1 MVLINDVSCG
11 TVAEDTVVSAVVCS
25 GDMGVDFN
33 ETLFGVEAV
42 VSSPIIS
49 GVTILS
55 IRLREL
61 ID

>member
-1 MVLINDVSCG
+1 MVLSDDVSCG
-11 TVAEDTVVSAVVCS
+11 TVAGDTVVSAVVCS
-25 GDMGVDFN
+25 GDMGVEFD
-33 ETLFGVEAV
+33 ETLLGVEAV

-55 IRLREL
+55 IRLRDL

>member
-1 MVLINDVSCG
+1 MSCG
-11 TVAEDTVVSAVVCS
+11 TVAEDTVVSAVVCFV
-25 GDMGVDFN
+25 DMGVESD
-33 ETLFGVEAV
+33 ETLLGVEAV
-42 VSSPIIS
+42 ISSPIIS